1 MSAIETIR
9 KSVTDRSMVRY
20 KKQSLDMFSASAI
33 LAVYEKL
40 SPEAQQ
46 KYETVME
53 KNLIG
58 AASIAFKLCR

>member
-1 MSAIETIR
+1 MSAIETIK
-9 KSVTDRSMVRY
+9 KSVTDRNMVRY

-46 KYETVME
+46 KYEAVME